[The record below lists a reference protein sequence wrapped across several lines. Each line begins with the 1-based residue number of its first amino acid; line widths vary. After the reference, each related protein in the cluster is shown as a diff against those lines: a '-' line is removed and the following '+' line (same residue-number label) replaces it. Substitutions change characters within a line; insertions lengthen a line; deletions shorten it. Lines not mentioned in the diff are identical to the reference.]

1 MRHRARLDSIKE
13 TPLTRFFVCG
23 VVLWRTAS
31 LLLRRLLSLGREI
44 RRIFKE
50 SDLLLRFSW
59 NLRRVCR
66 FAQSDFRYLL
76 IPRVC
81 FPFDAITRDV
91 AKFLIVI
98 DQNAPATERQRCNAG
113 RSGTSDETA
122 GRAKQANE
130 EFRNIN
136 GKDRRVALFLPAS
149 APVLSCSLNFD
160 FLKLEIEL
168 LT

>member
-1 MRHRARLDSIKE
+1 MKVRHLARLDSIKE

-23 VVLWRTAS
+23 VVLWRTPS
-31 LLLRRLLSLGREI
+31 LLLRRLLSVGREI

-91 AKFLIVI
+91 ANFSLLSIKTHLRPSASAAMPVV
-98 DQNAPATERQRCNAG
+98 PEPSTKP
-113 RSGTSDETA
+113 SGGQSRRMKNSGISTGKTA
-122 GRAKQANE
+122 GW
-130 EFRNIN
+130 
-136 GKDRRVALFLPAS
+136 LYSCLPARPS
-149 APVLSCSLNFD
+149 
-160 FLKLEIEL
+160 
-168 LT
+168 

>member
-1 MRHRARLDSIKE
+1 MRHAVRLDSNYK

-31 LLLRRLLSLGREI
+31 LLLRRLLSVGREI

-91 AKFLIVI
+91 ANFSLLSIKTHLRPSASAAMPVVPE
-98 DQNAPATERQRCNAG
+98 PAKGSATKP
-113 RSGTSDETA
+113 SGGQSRRMKNSGISTGKTA
-122 GRAKQANE
+122 GW
-130 EFRNIN
+130 
-136 GKDRRVALFLPAS
+136 LYSCLPARPS
-149 APVLSCSLNFD
+149 
-160 FLKLEIEL
+160 
-168 LT
+168 